1 MIKII
6 NLNGI
11 NLSARYINSDAKY
24 TYLFIHGLQADKSI
38 YNPFMERL
46 KYKTN
51 NSLLSIDLIGFGQS
65 DKPENFG
72 YDLLDQVNK
81 IKKLLSELEIK
92 DLIIIGHSYGGMIGT
107 KLLQSEDLE
116 IKSII
121 NLEGNLV
128 EEDCGDSITIANMTF
143 SKFQDYFELLK
154 GELVASDYNPDIFRG
169 ESLAKVPAEVF
180 YKTSKTIVNWSKSGD
195 LYNLFYNSP
204 IPKLLITGSNSS
216 YFSKPKRDNI
226 KHVTIDDVTHFM
238 LSEKPFE
245 VYEYIENYL
254 SSNHLL

>member
-1 MIKII
+1 MTKIG
-6 NLNGI
+6 NI
-11 NLSARYINSDAKY
+11 NLSINLIDNGSHSAF
-24 TYLFIHGLQADKSI
+24 LFIHGLQSRKETFDI
-38 YNPFMERL
+38 YL
-46 KYKTN
+46 KNFSPKTKR
-51 NSLLSIDLIGFGQS
+51 SLISLDLVGFGQS

-72 YDLLDQVNK
+72 YDLLDQVTK
-81 IKKLLSELEIK
+81 IKKLLYELEIK

-107 KLLQSEDLE
+107 KLLQCEDLE

-128 EEDCGDSITIANMTF
+128 EEDCGESINVANMTF
-143 SKFQDYFELLK
+143 SKFQDYFDLLK
-154 GELVASDYNPDIFRG
+154 GELAASDNRSDIFRG
-169 ESLAKVPAEVF
+169 ESLNQIPTEVF

-195 LYNLFYNSP
+195 LYNLFNDSP

-226 KHVTIDDVTHFM
+226 EHVTIDDATHFM

-245 VYEYIENYL
+245 VYACIEKYL
-254 SSNHLL
+254 IDNHLL